1 MVPLFALFYFQSA
14 NSEEFCSK
22 KAEGGM
28 GKDRL
33 NPVFQLAFIILAF
46 FGGIFNIYTERGFKL
61 IRA

>member
-46 FGGIFNIYTERGFKL
+46 LVAYSISILKEVL
-61 IRA
+61 S

>member
-33 NPVFQLAFIILAF
+33 NPVFQLAFLVAYSISILK
-46 FGGIFNIYTERGFKL
+46 EVL
-61 IRA
+61 S